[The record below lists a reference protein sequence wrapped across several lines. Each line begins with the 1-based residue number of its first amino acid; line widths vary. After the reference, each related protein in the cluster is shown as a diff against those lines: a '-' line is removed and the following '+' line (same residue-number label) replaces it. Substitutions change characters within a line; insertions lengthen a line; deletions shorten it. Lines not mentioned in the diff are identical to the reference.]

1 MLADSSVETSSDT
14 VGTAADT
21 TEQGID
27 STGVEPD
34 SVADTLAG
42 AGIDAAPADS
52 SDSTQLLPAGSEPAT
67 DTTIDRHEDS
77 AAPPA
82 GVEDSPPRPGGAVR
96 EAVKSETL
104 RRTLRTLLGWLNWML
119 GHLVHFFVI
128 IFSAMIVWATVMFYL
143 RKRRQERF
151 MTNTRLSLMD
161 KEVQKVCR
169 HVETNYADP
178 ELSLDS
184 ICRDL
189 MTGEAF
195 LEALF
200 EKELGMTVP
209 EFIDQVRVNRA
220 KIMIEKEPDVSPE
233 DLAGAVGFKDPTELH
248 RVFQRL
254 TDTTL
259 QEYRAASQHSSAGKR
274 ESGL

>member
-1 MLADSSVETSSDT
+1 MVADSSAEILSDT
-14 VGTAADT
+14 SATAGDT
-21 TEQGID
+21 TEQRID
-27 STGVEPD
+27 STGAAAD
-34 SVADTLAG
+34 SAADTLAG
-42 AGIDAAPADS
+42 GGIEAAPADS

-67 DTTIDRHEDS
+67 DTTIEQHEDS

-82 GVEDSPPRPGGAVR
+82 GVEDSPPGPGGVAR
-96 EAVKSETL
+96 EAVKRETL
-104 RRTLRTLLGWLNWML
+104 RRTIGTLLGWLNWML

-143 RKRRQERF
+143 RKRQQERF

-220 KIMIEKEPDVSPE
+220 KILIEKEPDVSPE
-233 DLAGAVGFKDPTELH
+233 DLAGAVGFKDPAELH

-254 TDTTL
+254 TDTSL
-259 QEYRAASQHSSAGKR
+259 REYRAASQSSTRGR